1 MKWFSTFQATIDRA
15 PKTSPKKM
23 IHLQSLL
30 TGEAK
35 ALVNGY
41 GCNGDL
47 YVSAINR
54 LQEHFGNP
62 KKNSKRISRKA
73 LKFQSPKSSSSGK
86 LHTVLFIHF
95 NNGGHFLTIRF
106 HPRSTFNYKFEC
118 CTRKSSQPRTARVEQ
133 NCFGEKLST
142 TVSPNTI

>member
-1 MKWFSTFQATIDRA
+1 MPQFSGQSVSMSTCLQESVPKLNADHFNGDPLSWMKWFSTFQATIDGA

-23 IHLQSLL
+23 IHLQSPL

-47 YVSAINR
+47 YVSAKNR
-54 LQEHFGNP
+54 LQEHFGNL
-62 KKNSKRISRKA
+62 KTNSKRISRKA
-73 LKFQSPKSSSSGK
+73 LKFQSPKPSPSGK
-86 LHTVLFIHF
+86 LHTVLFFPF

-106 HPRSTFNYKFEC
+106 HPRSTFN
-118 CTRKSSQPRTARVEQ
+118 
-133 NCFGEKLST
+133 N
-142 TVSPNTI
+142 